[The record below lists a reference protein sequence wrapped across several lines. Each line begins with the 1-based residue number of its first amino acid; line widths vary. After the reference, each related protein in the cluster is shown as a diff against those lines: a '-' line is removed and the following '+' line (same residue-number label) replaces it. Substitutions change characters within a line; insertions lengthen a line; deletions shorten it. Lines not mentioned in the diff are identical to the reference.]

1 MKIKEVSF
9 YKSIS
14 INDEKAFFDNRK
26 EIIFVWRSNVWKS
39 SLMNCVFNKK
49 DLVKTSSK
57 PWKTRTANLFLL
69 NNKYYYTDLP
79 GYWFAKLWKDLK
91 ENLDNLISWYIEE
104 RKNNIKKIVMLID
117 SKIWPQE
124 KDIEMFNFIS
134 KLEFPIIIVLSKIDR
149 LNKTF
154 IMKSQKYAEK
164 IFFWQQILWVSSVKK
179 TWIKELNQIL
189 FESLRF

>member
-1 MKIKEVSF
+1 MKIKDVVF
-9 YKSIS
+9 YKSVS
-14 INDEKAFFDNRK
+14 INDEKVFFDNRK

-39 SLMNCVFNKK
+39 SLMNNLFSKK

-69 NNKYYYTDLP
+69 NSKYYYTDLP
-79 GYWFAKLWKDLK
+79 WYWFAKLGKDLK
-91 ENLDNLISWYIEE
+91 EDLDSLISWYIEE

-134 KLEFPIIIVLSKIDR
+134 KLWLPIIIVLSKIDR
-149 LNKTF
+149 LNKTS
-154 IMKSQKYAEK
+154 IIKSKKYAEE
-164 IFFWQQILWVSSVKK
+164 IFFWQQVLWVSSVKK
-179 TWIKELNQIL
+179 TWIKELNKIL
-189 FESLRF
+189 SDSLGV